1 MKYST
6 TKQYNAATLKHGG
19 KKAAVLLANVNYN
32 NTSFAKASDIYEQ
45 ELKAAVGKG
54 ALVKVIA
61 KWKMRDVHTERFWV
75 NITKT
80 IVNKAGVKQHWGKVC
95 TDTQVATCG
104 DVIGPI
110 EECNIAQVDWD
121 FAEQLKLAA

>member
-1 MKYST
+1 MKYSNT
-6 TKQYNAATLKHGG
+6 QQYNAATLKHGS
-19 KKAAVLLANVNYN
+19 K
-32 NTSFAKASDIYEQ
+32 
-45 ELKAAVGKG
+45 KAAVGKG

-61 KWKMRDVHTERFWV
+61 KWQMRDVHTERFWV
-75 NITKT
+75 NVTKT

-95 TDTQVATCG
+95 ADTQVATCG